1 MRMLQHTVTRCSVR
15 YLSSSSLSSRVPW
28 FIDSS
33 EASLAQQTSSQK
45 GTLPPLPPGIPA
57 ALQTLHAQLAQ
68 SPYLEP
74 SNLLV
79 RDPIPQPAG
88 PPLPLSAPR
97 GRRKRGGTY
106 SGEGLIDPGNLWN
119 WIVLA
124 QVRLA
129 LGVPCRTIAYILCRL
144 KKGQRGADP
153 SSLLYDSSERR
164 CVIEHSQSRVLH
176 TQVLVQL
183 LSMDPPLQLSRKS
196 RKDIH
201 DGWAMVDAGEF
212 AVHILSAG
220 ARGRYF
226 ENRSLW

>member
-1 MRMLQHTVTRCSVR
+1 MRMLQHTATRCSLR

-33 EASLAQQTSSQK
+33 EASLTQQTSSQK
-45 GTLPPLPPGIPA
+45 GTLPPLPPGIPV

-74 SNLLV
+74 SKLLV

-88 PPLPLSAPR
+88 PPLPMSTPR

-106 SGEGLIDPGNLWN
+106 SGEGLFDPGNLWN

-129 LGVPCRTIAYILCRL
+129 LVIQLHFIAHVLCRL
-144 KKGQRGADP
+144 KRGQRGADP

-164 CVIEHSQSRVLH
+164 CVVEHCRSTVVHAHVLCSCYPWTHPSSSQ
-176 TQVLVQL
+176 
-183 LSMDPPLQLSRKS
+183 RKPG
-196 RKDIH
+196 KIYTTV
-201 DGWAMVDAGEF
+201 GPW
-212 AVHILSAG
+212 
-220 ARGRYF
+220 
-226 ENRSLW
+226 

>member
-1 MRMLQHTVTRCSVR
+1 MRRCSVR

-33 EASLAQQTSSQK
+33 EASPTQQTSSQK
-45 GTLPPLPPGIPA
+45 GTLLVPPLPPGIPV
-57 ALQTLHAQLAQ
+57 ALQTLHAQLVQ

-74 SNLLV
+74 SKLLV

-106 SGEGLIDPGNLWN
+106 SGEGLLDPGNLWN

-129 LGVPCRTIAYILCRL
+129 LVIPCHIIAYILCRL
-144 KKGQRGADP
+144 KKGRRSADP
-153 SSLLYDSSERR
+153 SSLLYGWSERR
-164 CVIEHSQSRVLH
+164 CVVERCQSMIAH
-176 TQVLVQL
+176 TQVL
-183 LSMDPPLQLSRKS
+183 
-196 RKDIH
+196 
-201 DGWAMVDAGEF
+201 
-212 AVHILSAG
+212 
-220 ARGRYF
+220 
-226 ENRSLW
+226 RSCYPWTRRSSSQGKLGKTYTTVGPW